1 MFNSY
6 SDDLSSES
14 DYNIEIKIV
23 IVGESGVGKSNL
35 INRYN
40 GGKFNPNSMPN
51 NSSFF
56 MSKDL
61 KFGEKIYRINIWD
74 TAGQEKYH
82 SLTKIF
88 LKETKIV
95 FLVYA
100 INDKLSFEKLDFWY
114 KIVKESCDDAI
125 LAIIGNKKD
134 LYEEEQINEEE
145 AIKKAQSFNATFGLT
160 SALEED
166 TGFDEIITKVI
177 KEYIQNK
184 GESVENKLFKTNS
197 NNFKIDSSTF
207 KEKNK
212 KRKRFC

>member
-88 LKETKIV
+88 LNEAKIV
-95 FLVYA
+95 FLAYA
-100 INDKLSFEKLDFWY
+100 INNKSSYDKIDFWY
-114 KIVKESCDDAI
+114 KLVKENCGDALI
-125 LAIIGNKKD
+125 ALIGNKKD
-134 LYEEEQINEEE
+134 LYEEEQVNELDL
-145 AIKKAQSFNATFGLT
+145 AKYT
-160 SALEED
+160 
-166 TGFDEIITKVI
+166 
-177 KEYIQNK
+177 
-184 GESVENKLFKTNS
+184 
-197 NNFKIDSSTF
+197 
-207 KEKNK
+207 
-212 KRKRFC
+212 C